1 MVCDE
6 HSNGI
11 LCNEILA
18 AYAGRAFTRPA
29 ERFTDF
35 LQRLERPGGASSD
48 REFWRKV
55 IAECPL
61 SAALHDMNGRC
72 RIPGPSKGSPFDI
85 AACECRG

>member
-1 MVCDE
+1 VHGRPHMVCDE

-55 IAECPL
+55 IAN
-61 SAALHDMNGRC
+61 ARC
-72 RIPGPSKGSPFDI
+72 LRHFTT
-85 AACECRG
+85 